1 MPVVNRIADYAE
13 EMKGWRRHLHAHPEL
28 EFDCHETAAFVVAR
42 LKEFGVDEIHEGI
55 AKTGV
60 VAIING
66 QGEGPTVGLR
76 ADMDALPMDET
87 SGVEYASEVEGMM
100 HACGHDGHTTMLLG
114 AAKYLAE
121 TRKFSGRVA
130 LMFQPAEEEGGG
142 GEVMVQEGVMDRF
155 DVKEV
160 YALHNVPGI
169 PFGEFH
175 TMPGPIMAAVDTFRV
190 DIQGKGGH
198 GAYPQDTVD
207 PVVAAVA
214 MVNAIQ
220 TIVSRNHDTRQEA
233 VVSVTQIHAGSV
245 NNVIPDLG
253 MIEGTIRTF
262 DKEVQAMIHRRLD
275 EIVKG
280 TAAAYGLSAK
290 LVLDIGYPATVNS
303 TQQTAFA
310 ADVARDVAGDAA
322 VNDAQGMEMGAED
335 FSYMLEA
342 RPGSYLFLG
351 AGEGAG
357 LHNPAF
363 DFNDEIAPI
372 GASFFARLVETAQPI
387 KS

>member
-1 MPVVNRIADYAE
+1 MPVVNRIADYAD

-87 SGVEYASEVEGMM
+87 SGVEYSSEVEGMM

-142 GEVMVQEGVMDRF
+142 GEVMVQEGVLDRF
-155 DVKEV
+155 DVNEV
-160 YALHNVPGI
+160 YALHNVPGV

-175 TMPGPIMAAVDTFRV
+175 TTPGPIMAAVDTFRV
-190 DIQGKGGH
+190 DIQGTGGH

-262 DKEVQAMIHRRLD
+262 DKDVQEMIHRRLR
-275 EIVKG
+275 EIVAG
-280 TAAAYGLSAK
+280 TAAAYGLEAS
-290 LVLDIGYPATVNS
+290 LDIDVGYPATVNS
-303 TQQTAFA
+303 AQQTAFA
-310 ADVARDVAGDAA
+310 ADVARDVAGDSM

-335 FSYMLEA
+335 FSYMLDA
-342 RPGSYLFLG
+342 RPGAYLFLG

-363 DFNDEIAPI
+363 DFNDEVAPI
-372 GASFFARLVETAQPI
+372 GASFFARLVETAQPL
-387 KS
+387 K